1 MRRLTILT
9 AAGVFALVALAC
21 GGNDASAPT
30 ASGNAMLASPEEAGT
45 ATPEAGDRTPVI
57 ERVALTPAKLIP
69 GDDIRAIVEAADP
82 DGDMLRFDYTWIFNG
97 NQVQQ
102 GSKSI
107 FHPVNLKKGDR
118 VEVRVTATDG
128 RHTSLPIS
136 ARAKTAN
143 RPPVLSAVTLE
154 PFGDIRSGEVITAAP
169 LASDPDNDLLHF
181 DYNWTVNGQTKGR
194 DRTFDTSGLKR
205 GDQVQVAVIADDGA
219 SDSRR
224 KLSPVLMLGNSPPVI
239 TQLPAS
245 RFDDGTFRYSFEARD
260 PDGDRN
266 LRFFIEKGPVG
277 ARMDAITGVL
287 TWTPTVAQAGTHPI
301 EVGVEDGAREGSTYL
316 FELTVR
322 ARQAA
327 EPSPAAR
334 GY

>member
-107 FHPVNLKKGDR
+107 FHPVNLKKGEDSLGAFAYDAILDR
-118 VEVRVTATDG
+118 LKQE
-128 RHTSLPIS
+128 L
-136 ARAKTAN
+136 
-143 RPPVLSAVTLE
+143 
-154 PFGDIRSGEVITAAP
+154 
-169 LASDPDNDLLHF
+169 DLLI
-181 DYNWTVNGQTKGR
+181 NERAT
-194 DRTFDTSGLKR
+194 
-205 GDQVQVAVIADDGA
+205 A
-219 SDSRR
+219 S
-224 KLSPVLMLGNSPPVI
+224 
-239 TQLPAS
+239 
-245 RFDDGTFRYSFEARD
+245 
-260 PDGDRN
+260 
-266 LRFFIEKGPVG
+266 
-277 ARMDAITGVL
+277 
-287 TWTPTVAQAGTHPI
+287 
-301 EVGVEDGAREGSTYL
+301 
-316 FELTVR
+316 
-322 ARQAA
+322 
-327 EPSPAAR
+327 
-334 GY
+334 